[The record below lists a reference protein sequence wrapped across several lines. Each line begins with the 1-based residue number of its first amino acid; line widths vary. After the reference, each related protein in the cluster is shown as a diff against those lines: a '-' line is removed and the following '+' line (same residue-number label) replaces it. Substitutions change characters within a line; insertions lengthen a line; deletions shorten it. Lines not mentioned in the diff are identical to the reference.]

1 MSRAFRLLAPLA
13 LLVLVAAAGVKAED
27 EEVDYEV
34 EDIEDP
40 EDGGGQQQGPAW
52 TEFNGVRIAIT
63 KEGDCRKTAE
73 AGDTLF
79 ITHIGARPGDEGK
92 MVQFDGNGNEPMR
105 VVLGEHRIIKGMEK
119 GMYGMCLGEIRS
131 VLIPP
136 HLGFDDPTLRMNN
149 KPVET
154 GTMVMYQITLARLEK
169 QGEINIW
176 ELINKW
182 YSVVIFFSL
191 LFGAVYWNYR
201 KNKNKRRS
209 KKKKN

>member
-1 MSRAFRLLAPLA
+1 
-13 LLVLVAAAGVKAED
+13 VAAAGVRAD
-27 EEVDYEV
+27 DDDDEV
-34 EDIEDP
+34 EIEDIDDP
-40 EDGGGQQQGPAW
+40 EEGGEGQQQGPGW

-73 AGDTLF
+73 QGDTLF
-79 ITHIGARPGDEGK
+79 ITHIGARQGEDGQ

-119 GMYGMCLGEIRS
+119 GMFGMCTGETRS

-136 HLGFDDPTLRMNN
+136 HLGFDDPSLRMNN

-169 QGEINIW
+169 VGEVDIW
-176 ELINKW
+176 ALINKW

-191 LFGAVYWNYR
+191 LGGLAYWR
-201 KNKNKRRS
+201 HMKKSKRRS
-209 KKKKN
+209 KKTRS